1 MFQRTVTGTLLKAL
15 EEYRMAF
22 GMSPQPSLSENGAL
36 LLSPHTR
43 PVLIAGQA
51 VRSASDRRFFG
62 AWKELTTRQHLYA
75 IVKAR
80 LKATAAQLERHDPHL
95 GKELV
100 KASPHWLRHTFAKA
114 ALLHGQSMREVANL
128 LGHKSMDTTMVYTDQ
143 DAVDAIRAYE
153 RENMNP
159 AREA

>member
-1 MFQRTVTGTLLKAL
+1 MTGTLLGAL

-36 LLSPHTR
+36 LLSPHTC

-80 LKATAAQLERHDPHL
+80 LNATVTQLEHDNL
-95 GKELV
+95 QLAKDLV
-100 KASPHWLRHTFAKA
+100 KASSHWLRHTFAKA

-143 DAVDAIRAYE
+143 DALEAALAYE
-153 RENMNP
+153 RENMDV
-159 AREA
+159 AKER